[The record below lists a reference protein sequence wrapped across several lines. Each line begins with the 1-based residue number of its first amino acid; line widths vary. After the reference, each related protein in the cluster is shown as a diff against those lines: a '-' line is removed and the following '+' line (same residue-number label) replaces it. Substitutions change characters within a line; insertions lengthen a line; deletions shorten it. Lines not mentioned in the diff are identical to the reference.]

1 MKFIPVFTSALAV
14 ACVATSGLTV
24 VSAQQVAGL
33 YEEAGF
39 APVVGQEVKLTPS
52 LRRQLQTGSGV
63 TDAPA
68 TTAPTPT
75 TATPTTTA
83 PAPTTA
89 TPTTTTPTT
98 TAPAPTTAT
107 PTATTDTPEATTAT
121 PEATTA
127 TPEATTATPE
137 VTTATPD
144 ATTATPSSTTATPS
158 TTTAA
163 STATS
168 AASSTSTDP
177 TTTSSPS
184 ATEGATSSTSGSAS
198 SASADTSSGSSMSTG
213 AVIGIVVG
221 IIAAVAI
228 IATIIMC
235 AIRRRREVDDDPLS
249 PFELSMDKGYNPT
262 PGGFSAQN
270 SYNPRALGAGAAG
283 SGSMSNT
290 RTPPADAVAA
300 GVAYS
305 QFYDNAATS
314 PGSMNRLESN
324 VDSVQTDPGN
334 NPNAATNGTNL
345 WLSAMEPKDNDS
357 YLSAQESPR
366 SSRNSSRNSYEIS
379 SNQNVDLDQSS
390 QISGHSNKE
399 SDDFPDHNED
409 NDSARGSYEL

>member
-1 MKFIPVFTSALAV
+1 MKFAPVFASALAV

-24 VSAQQVAGL
+24 AGAHQV

-39 APVVGQEVKLTPS
+39 AAVVGQEVKLTPA

-63 TDAPA
+63 TDAPSTTTPA
-68 TTAPTPT
+68 TTT
-75 TATPTTTA
+75 TTPTTTT
-83 PAPTTA
+83 PATTTA

-98 TAPAPTTAT
+98 TTPVTTTAT
-107 PTATTDTPEATTAT
+107 PTATTAT

-127 TPEATTATPE
+127 TPETTTATPEATTATPSSTT
-137 VTTATPD
+137 VTPSS
-144 ATTATPSSTTATPS
+144 TTATPSSTTATPS

-168 AASSTSTDP
+168 AASSTSTDT
-177 TTTSSPS
+177 TTTSTPS
-184 ATEGATSSTSGSAS
+184 VTESATSSSSGSAS

-235 AIRRRREVDDDPLS
+235 AIRRRREADDDPLS

-270 SYNPRALGAGAAG
+270 SYNPRALGVGASA

-357 YLSAQESPR
+357 YLSAHESPR
-366 SSRNSSRNSYEIS
+366 SSRNSSRNSYEVS
-379 SNQNVDLDQSS
+379 SNQNVDVDQSS
-390 QISGHSNKE
+390 QISGNSNKE
-399 SDDFPDHNED
+399 SDDFPDHHED